1 MLIYLD
7 PNSFIDEGIESY
19 TKKLYIIYTY
29 MNIKKITSEIK
40 VAVPRKT
47 LQTLLGA
54 RSGWVALFPL
64 D

>member
-7 PNSFIDEGIESY
+7 PNSFIDEGIKSY

-29 MNIKKITSEIK
+29 MNIYEYKKNNI
-40 VAVPRKT
+40 R
-47 LQTLLGA
+47 
-54 RSGWVALFPL
+54 